1 MELNQNERRHDDQAS
16 TENTKMEIT
25 LGIVLEMNVR
35 KDEGMNRFLKK
46 DVQLNGMPTNKQ
58 SASKYIKLYGMLIF
72 MVWDI
77 KFLILQMLQ
86 HS

>member
-1 MELNQNERRHDDQAS
+1 MELNQNERRHDDDENS
-16 TENTKMEIT
+16 TENGEIEIT
-25 LGIVLEMNVR
+25 LGIVLEMNVQKR
-35 KDEGMNRFLKK
+35 RRMNRFQKK

-77 KFLILQMLQ
+77 NF
-86 HS
+86 